1 MAREVKVEFVGNA
14 RKLTE
19 SALEAVAAL
28 EGVKAGAVVSED
40 GMWAASASATGL
52 GDQLKGLSSVSQYI
66 VAVLIGLAG
75 VIAFALTPAITFRGG
90 VWGALALGTLRLL
103 ALGGLAVIFTQLEIQ
118 PGRWASSTKELD
130 AANQSLTA
138 ATKAHEQALRTLKE
152 AQDGL
157 APGQKLS
164 QVQLD
169 HMQDLNKKVAETR
182 LAVAAAPDAQ
192 TADLKKADNA
202 YLTLRTHLEAV
213 ANEVAARV
221 EPALQGLFD
230 WLDRLV
236 PAGQTFADRAVD
248 WFSVTLPGALHE
260 MQGVF
265 GAVSL
270 TVEGIIGDVGK
281 AFDNQ
286 LGHPKSFQD
295 AVEMAF
301 DQVRAAINQLL
312 SWLSRLSTWWD
323 SDGKRFA
330 SDAQTDFTVL
340 VGIIEVLAVV
350 FRSAADEAHW
360 IGQHLSELGAT
371 IHALTDP
378 ID

>member
-75 VIAFALTPAITFRGG
+75 VIVFALAAAITFLVGE
-90 VWGALALGTLRLL
+90 VGAVAVGAVTLL
-103 ALGGLAVIFTQLEIQ
+103 AVGGLAVIFAQLELQ
-118 PGRWASSTKELD
+118 SGRWASRTKELD

-169 HMQDLNKKVAETR
+169 HMQDLNKKVAETG
-182 LAVAAAPDAQ
+182 LAVAAATDAQ
-192 TADLKKADNA
+192 TAALKKADNP

-236 PAGQTFADRAVD
+236 PAGQALADPAVD
-248 WFSVTLPGALHE
+248 LFSVTLPGALHE

-270 TVEGIIGDVGK
+270 TVEGIIGDVGR
-281 AFDNQ
+281 AFDDQ
-286 LGHPKSFQD
+286 LGHPESFQD
-295 AVEMAF
+295 AVEAAF
-301 DQVRAAINQLL
+301 NQVRGAINWVLTELATL
-312 SWLSRLSTWWD
+312 SAWRE
-323 SDGKRFA
+323 SDGKRVA
-330 SDAQTDFTVL
+330 ADAQFDITILAPAFDWTAHAISDVAAAAHDF
-340 VGIIEVLAVV
+340 GMA
-350 FRSAADEAHW
+350 FDA
-360 IGQHLSELGAT
+360 IGTT
-371 IHALTDP
+371 IHNV
-378 ID
+378 ICERQ